1 MLLDADQ
8 LDQDLASSLVTH
20 SSRGNVMARNN
31 GRTVYLRS
39 DGRWANK
46 ANDALKASGF
56 HAAMEVAC
64 QEAARMLAADGGGE
78 LTVKSEAG
86 VIERRTIPAA

>member
-1 MLLDADQ
+1 MGE
-8 LDQDLASSLVTH
+8 T
-20 SSRGNVMARNN
+20 MARNN

-56 HAAMEVAC
+56 YADMEEAC
-64 QEAARMLAADGGGE
+64 SEAARMLAADGGGE
-78 LTVKSEAG
+78 LTVKAEAG
-86 VIERRTIPAA
+86 IIQRRQVTAGSEIKP